1 MDVNDHHRQAG
12 PVGAIYC
19 LLSAAAFGAMA
30 IFGKLAY
37 DEGVTVGDLLLV
49 RFGVAAAVMLGIVW
63 WRGGFGV
70 LPRRTA
76 VAAFAMGAVG
86 YAAQSAS
93 YFAALDRIDASLLT
107 LLLYLYPVL
116 VMAGAVAL
124 KRESWSRRRLV
135 ALGLAL
141 SGILLVLLGAA
152 TDRFDW
158 LGVALGVTSAL
169 VYTAYILTGD
179 RVLTGIAPLSL
190 TAVVCCGAATTYA
203 VATALRGGPTSLD
216 AGPTAWL
223 WLVTI
228 ALVSTV
234 GAIILFF
241 AGLAR
246 VGPSVASILSILEP
260 VVTVGLAA
268 AVFGESSSA
277 GQLSGGLLVLAAVVV
292 VQWPRSRVPQD
303 RLGGLGADGDG
314 RAFVAH
320 ARHS

>member
-1 MDVNDHHRQAG
+1 M
-12 PVGAIYC
+12 GAIFC
-19 LLSAAAFGAMA
+19 LLSAIGFGAMA

-49 RFGVAAAVMLGIVW
+49 RFGVAAVVMLGIVW

-107 LLLYLYPVL
+107 LLLYVYPVL
-116 VMAGAVAL
+116 VMVGAVAL

-141 SGILLVLLGAA
+141 AGILLVLLGAA

-158 LGVALGVTSAL
+158 LGAALGVTSAL

-179 RVLTGIAPLSL
+179 RVLSGIAPLSL
-190 TAVVCCGAATTYA
+190 TALVCCGAATTYA
-203 VATALRGGPTSLD
+203 VATVLRGGPTSLD
-216 AGPTAWL
+216 AGAD
-223 WLVTI
+223 
-228 ALVSTV
+228 
-234 GAIILFF
+234 
-241 AGLAR
+241 R
-246 VGPSVASILSILEP
+246 
-260 VVTVGLAA
+260 
-268 AVFGESSSA
+268 
-277 GQLSGGLLVLAAVVV
+277 LVLA
-292 VQWPRSRVPQD
+292 
-303 RLGGLGADGDG
+303 G
-314 RAFVAH
+314 H
-320 ARHS
+320 ARPREHGRRDHLLLRRPRPRGPLGRLDPVDPRAGRHGRPGGRGLR